1 MERHELTERLR
12 DLFLSQRLAV
22 LATQEGGQP
31 HLSLVAFATTDD
43 LASLIF
49 ATSRATRKFANITRD
64 SRVAMLVDDR
74 SNKETDFHGAT
85 AVTALGRANEIR
97 VPERDELAR
106 HLIEKHPPLGEFVK
120 SPTCALVKVTVE
132 IYYVVSQFENVTELI
147 PPSEQR

>member
-1 MERHELTERLR
+1 MMEGHELTERLR

-43 LASLIF
+43 LGSLIF

-85 AVTALGRANEIR
+85 AVTALGRADEIKA
-97 VPERDELAR
+97 PEMEDLAR
-106 HLIEKHPPLGEFVK
+106 HFLEKHPSLEEFVQ
-120 SPTCALVKVTVE
+120 SPTSALVKVTVE
-132 IYYVVSQFENVTELI
+132 TYYIVSQFQNVTELKL
-147 PPSEQR
+147 SR